1 MDLLIPSAPPSA
13 GEGDGGGSVLAGYRT
28 SDLGRTSATLTADTD
43 LTVAVEA
50 NSVYAMQVFIDTF
63 RSGGA
68 SGITFGLTLPSGA
81 TASGIGVTDSAA
93 ACYLSDADNVNTGT
107 DFNAVITGRI
117 TTSST
122 AGNVSIKW
130 GNTNAT
136 GTLTLVKGSH
146 IILTKLN

>member
-13 GEGDGGGSVLAGYRT
+13 VGGGGGSVLAGYRT
-28 SDLGRTSATLTADTD
+28 SNLGRTSATLTADTD

-50 NSVYAMQVFIDTF
+50 NSVYAMQLFIDTV

-68 SGITFGLTLPSGA
+68 SGITFGLTLPSGTVA
-81 TASGIGVTDSAA
+81 LGIGVTDSTTAA
-93 ACYLSDADNVNTGT
+93 YLDEVSDM
-107 DFNAVITGRI
+107 NAGSDYTTVITGRI

-122 AGNVSIKW
+122 AGNVVVKW